1 MTGSGLLSGI
11 LSVLGIAI
19 VAGGIAYIGDRVGHQ
34 VGRKRLTLFGLRP
47 KYTSTIV
54 AVVTGMMIAVSVT
67 LIALLASS
75 EVRTAFFRIGQ
86 LNAQINQLQAQA
98 VSQQHELDTAR
109 NTNLVLPLYQLIGP
123 GTVIDV
129 NQPEDDQMRAFEA
142 YFDETIHAAN
152 QLAGRIGLQ
161 ADHKSAADPQVQMN
175 LLALLRQFH
184 ENWSHVGEGNVPLLL
199 LPIAA
204 QNLFRGE
211 TISFTFASWPDKKL
225 YSNHQVIA
233 SIDVEGGRPL
243 APPAYN
249 ELQRRIVTAL
259 AAAGMPYPF
268 FGPPSGFDP
277 RTVEAALAKLS
288 KLHGTYRFVA
298 RSEGDLYPHSG
309 LFVLAASVE
318 PLHP

>member
-1 MTGSGLLSGI
+1 
-11 LSVLGIAI
+11 
-19 VAGGIAYIGDRVGHQ
+19 
-34 VGRKRLTLFGLRP
+34 
-47 KYTSTIV
+47 
-54 AVVTGMMIAVSVT
+54 
-67 LIALLASS
+67 
-75 EVRTAFFRIGQ
+75 
-86 LNAQINQLQAQA
+86 
-98 VSQQHELDTAR
+98 
-109 NTNLVLPLYQLIGP
+109 
-123 GTVIDV
+123 
-129 NQPEDDQMRAFEA
+129 
-142 YFDETIHAAN
+142 
-152 QLAGRIGLQ
+152 
-161 ADHKSAADPQVQMN
+161 
-175 LLALLRQFH
+175 
-184 ENWSHVGEGNVPLLL
+184 
-199 LPIAA
+199 
-204 QNLFRGE
+204 
-211 TISFTFASWPDKKL
+211 
-225 YSNHQVIA
+225 VIA